1 MELTHEQRLIGIKY
15 NILSLLTED
24 IKNNRYNELQ
34 QLYDVLNFKNNEKL
48 VAKLSEE
55 RTIAESFTRSIYRD
69 ILYVIA
75 DYINT
80 RPEISDMVD
89 VLYAKRCPKIK
100 KVFIDWENQYKSTK
114 TVVGKNFKMSL
125 IENFY
130 LRFLLY
136 RSDII
141 TEQNKI
147 LKNFDFEEDRY
158 QLNFRFLMSDKNQ
171 FDNALIFCT
180 EADELNKY
188 IQGDR
193 GEKEL
198 VLSSKFFDRYLIKRK
213 KELAD
218 YLNIKE
224 DDLGNYIHNEM
235 KSHSL
240 NGGSPLRTGL
250 VGQTE
255 NFTKDI
261 ISNHNGGTVWYN
273 VMTTDDN
280 EMIFEQPIKYI
291 PNVEGIIES
300 YFKSF
305 VSAKYAEIVIENKSE
320 FTRLTLARE
329 CIPQNYE
336 VVYQAILCMYEMD
349 VLYKMFTI
357 MQRQYYID
365 FSWEKITN
373 QDLTARYESI
383 ISNLEKTIT
392 EKENKIKNLSQKN
405 TTLSLQINTEN
416 SKHTAP
422 LVAENNKLIKIIE
435 NKNDEIAELKAKLEC
450 QEQFISELNKPVI
463 EIKDNTYDLGT
474 LQNKRFLFVGHIGEA
489 LPELKH
495 KFPNSIFMESE
506 TASLSGVEVD
516 AIVMLIKW
524 MSHSMFYKIKSS
536 ALAQAKTIMCNT
548 KNIET
553 ILQKMYDEII

>member
-141 TEQNKI
+141 TEPNKI

-158 QLNFRFLMSDKNQ
+158 QLNFRFLMSDKNP

-240 NGGSPLRTGL
+240 NGG
-250 VGQTE
+250 
-255 NFTKDI
+255 
-261 ISNHNGGTVWYN
+261 
-273 VMTTDDN
+273 
-280 EMIFEQPIKYI
+280 
-291 PNVEGIIES
+291 
-300 YFKSF
+300 
-305 VSAKYAEIVIENKSE
+305 
-320 FTRLTLARE
+320 
-329 CIPQNYE
+329 
-336 VVYQAILCMYEMD
+336 
-349 VLYKMFTI
+349 
-357 MQRQYYID
+357 
-365 FSWEKITN
+365 
-373 QDLTARYESI
+373 
-383 ISNLEKTIT
+383 
-392 EKENKIKNLSQKN
+392 
-405 TTLSLQINTEN
+405 
-416 SKHTAP
+416 
-422 LVAENNKLIKIIE
+422 
-435 NKNDEIAELKAKLEC
+435 
-450 QEQFISELNKPVI
+450 
-463 EIKDNTYDLGT
+463 
-474 LQNKRFLFVGHIGEA
+474 
-489 LPELKH
+489 
-495 KFPNSIFMESE
+495 FP
-506 TASLSGVEVD
+506 T
-516 AIVMLIKW
+516 
-524 MSHSMFYKIKSS
+524 
-536 ALAQAKTIMCNT
+536 
-548 KNIET
+548 
-553 ILQKMYDEII
+553 